1 MPTRPT
7 PVPPKVGT
15 ELTLEL
21 GSHFVRVS
29 NFGPRVRPALFEMCD
44 RLAQFGFT
52 RSPNGRF
59 VRTMLRVFVGVTRDR
74 TVFNFHRN
82 LLSELFVVLERHGYG
97 KGKINVVELPKN
109 YGDDIELEL
118 IDLREPRDYQ
128 VELVDYITDEGV
140 TKVATIDPGRGK
152 TFTAL
157 LAISKIKKRTFVC
170 IKAMYVEKWI
180 SDIEKAF
187 KIKKGDII
195 VIKGSAS
202 LKAVTQMAVDGTLD
216 AKFVICSN
224 MTFYNYLKEYEIH
237 KEGILEMGYACLPHE
252 FYDVCGFGIR
262 LIDEVHQDFHL
273 NYRQDLYTNVEKTI
287 SLSGTLEGDDPFVN
301 SRVADM
307 FPPHWRIKPKGRVV
321 YAEAVGLEYRLR
333 VGHRLRWLN
342 HSRKSYSHVLFEQSI
357 MKQKDILKAY
367 MDMVGMVI
375 TETYLQEFK
384 RGQKC
389 LVYAATVEMCTKLHR
404 HFEQMFPEHK
414 VVLHVQ
420 GTSIEDTYKGE
431 IIVSTLKSLGTA
443 QDIPDLLTV
452 IMTDALG
459 SSTANLQ
466 AFGRLR
472 ELLQWEGSVPKFY
485 YLVCADIDKHIEYHH
500 RKKEAFTGRVLSHKY
515 VPTGVTIADRG
526 DYLEWELSIPS
537 IEMGEPCSEEL
548 HDFELWKHNQSLN
561 GSCNT
566 SFPINKDKPYV
577 FEWPVSL
584 TSQNCY
590 SSTPSPSTMPECC
603 IR

>member
-1 MPTRPT
+1 M
-7 PVPPKVGT
+7 
-15 ELTLEL
+15 
-21 GSHFVRVS
+21 
-29 NFGPRVRPALFEMCD
+29 
-44 RLAQFGFT
+44 
-52 RSPNGRF
+52 
-59 VRTMLRVFVGVTRDR
+59 
-74 TVFNFHRN
+74 
-82 LLSELFVVLERHGYG
+82 
-97 KGKINVVELPKN
+97 
-109 YGDDIELEL
+109 
-118 IDLREPRDYQ
+118 
-128 VELVDYITDEGV
+128 
-140 TKVATIDPGRGK
+140 
-152 TFTAL
+152 
-157 LAISKIKKRTFVC
+157 
-170 IKAMYVEKWI
+170 
-180 SDIEKAF
+180 
-187 KIKKGDII
+187 
-195 VIKGSAS
+195 
-202 LKAVTQMAVDGTLD
+202 
-216 AKFVICSN
+216 
-224 MTFYNYLKEYEIH
+224 
-237 KEGILEMGYACLPHE
+237 
-252 FYDVCGFGIR
+252 
-262 LIDEVHQDFHL
+262 
-273 NYRQDLYTNVEKTI
+273 
-287 SLSGTLEGDDPFVN
+287 
-301 SRVADM
+301 
-307 FPPHWRIKPKGRVV
+307 
-321 YAEAVGLEYRLR
+321 
-333 VGHRLRWLN
+333 
-342 HSRKSYSHVLFEQSI
+342 LFEQSI

-404 HFEQMFPEHK
+404 HFEQLFPEHK

-515 VPTGVTIADRG
+515 VPTGVTIADWG
-526 DYLEWELSIPS
+526 DHLEWELSIPS

-548 HDFELWKHNQSLN
+548 HDFELWNHNQSLN

-590 SSTPSPSTMPECC
+590 SSTPSPSTMPESC